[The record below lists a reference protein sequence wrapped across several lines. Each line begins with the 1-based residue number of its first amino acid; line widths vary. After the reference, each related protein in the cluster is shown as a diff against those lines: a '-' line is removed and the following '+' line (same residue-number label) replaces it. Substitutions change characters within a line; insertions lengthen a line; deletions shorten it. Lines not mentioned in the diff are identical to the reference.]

1 MLPRAIHLPEL
12 QKRITYQRSTM
23 WGIGLE
29 PFSFQWIV
37 ELYNGLVSAGE
48 SKQARRE
55 VWKSAEAMLF
65 EADAVRSARYELA
78 CIPVEV
84 KVTHNAEHILDLQMY
99 GDRLSHYTICDPTS
113 LTEALPAHYNVDML
127 KEDQVY
133 WFHFTKSEVKK
144 MDLDFL
150 KLEDGTLL
158 HRLAIPTWSVNA
170 SIVDKVL
177 RLALGERSGRAPLDV
192 IGFPDE
198 TLGVPVAFYE
208 QQETLTEEDVPD
220 ETLGVPVAPQTARE
234 KIVHFIE
241 KREQVTTSDIL
252 SQNFCADGVVKKRL
266 RALVKEKKII
276 KVKHGVYASTSRTIS
291 EK

>member
-1 MLPRAIHLPEL
+1 MTPQAIHLPEL

-37 ELYNGLVSAGE
+37 KLYNGLVSAGE

-65 EADAVRSARYELA
+65 EANAFRSARYEFA

-84 KVTHNAEHILDLQMY
+84 KVTHNAGNILGLQMNVAWWSSETY
-99 GDRLSHYTICDPTS
+99 WDAAS
-113 LTEALPAHYNVDML
+113 LTEALPAHYTVDEL

-133 WFHFTKSEVKK
+133 WFHFTKDQVKE
-144 MDLDFL
+144 MDLDVM

-170 SIVDKVL
+170 SIVDTVL
-177 RLALGERSGRAPLDV
+177 RFALGERVPLDV